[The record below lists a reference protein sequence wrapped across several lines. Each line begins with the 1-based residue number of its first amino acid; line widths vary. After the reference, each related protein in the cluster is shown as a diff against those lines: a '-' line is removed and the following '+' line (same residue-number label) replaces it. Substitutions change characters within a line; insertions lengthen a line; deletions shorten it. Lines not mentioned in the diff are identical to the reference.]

1 MQSVLTPI
9 ALILAG
15 LFIALGLLFGG
26 RYEISPATSAGV
38 SWRIDRL
45 TGKLWICGGTNK
57 GPGCRPVTAELKADG
72 DG

>member
-1 MQSVLTPI
+1 MQSIMTPI

-15 LFIALGLLFGG
+15 LLIALGLLFGG
-26 RYEISPATSAGV
+26 RYEISPATSAGF

-45 TGKLWICGGTNK
+45 TRQLWICAGTNK
-57 GPGCRPVTAELKADG
+57 GPGCRPVTAELGADG

>member
-1 MQSVLTPI
+1 MQSILTPI

-15 LFIALGLLFGG
+15 LIIGLGLLFGG
-26 RYEISPATSAGV
+26 RYEMSPATSAGV

-45 TGKLWICGGTNK
+45 TGKLWICGSTNK
-57 GPGCRPVTAELKADG
+57 GPGCRPVTAELSG

>member
-26 RYEISPATSAGV
+26 RYEIAPATSAGV

-45 TGKLWICGGTNK
+45 TGQLWVCGSTNK
-57 GPGCRPVTAELKADG
+57 GLGCRPVTAELSG
-72 DG
+72 DGS

>member
-45 TGKLWICGGTNK
+45 TGQLWICGGTNK
-57 GPGCRPVTAELKADG
+57 GPAAGPSRPS
-72 DG
+72 